1 MTKDEFES
9 ETGRF
14 VATLTTLDT
23 TLHTEFKPDGTLVI
37 QGFCYIFERR
47 QDADDGTP
55 IYYLVD
61 AEEDRGMGEKS

>member
-1 MTKDEFES
+1 MQIALMDDA
-9 ETGRF
+9 GRF
-14 VATLTTLDT
+14 RVCEVEDLP
-23 TLHTEFKPDGTLVI
+23 EPRFSVVV

-61 AEEDRGMGEKS
+61 AEKDEP